1 MGLWALAAS
10 IVCTFNTSAQV
21 IDLADVVAR
30 TSPAVV
36 GIMRFNHNRTVPSSL
51 VGTGFIIHDGRH
63 IITNAHVLRAHASSG
78 KTKTSFFALTRDASA
93 GDTIGAGRTKR
104 HRLQLVDTAEAY
116 DLALLT
122 FKEKSISFPAL
133 KIVGAGKLSPAGRAV
148 YSIGFPIG
156 GVLGPFPAVSSG
168 IVSAI
173 TPSLSPQMHSSQLD
187 PAFIRAKRYPLYQ
200 LDMTAYPG
208 QSGSPLMD
216 ARTGIVVG
224 VVNATKLK
232 KSKERVL
239 SDPSGISYAITSA
252 ELRTFLLRNGITP

>member
-1 MGLWALAAS
+1 MS
-10 IVCTFNTSAQV
+10 S
-21 IDLADVVAR
+21 VVER

-51 VGTGFIIHDGRH
+51 VGTGFVIHNGRY
-63 IITNAHVLRAHASSG
+63 IITNAHVLNPKGRVK
-78 KTKTSFFALTRDASA
+78 KTKTSFFALTQDVKSKS
-93 GDTIGAGRTKR
+93 DIGNARTKR

-122 FKEKSISFPAL
+122 FQEKDVSFPAL
-133 KIVGAGKLSPAGRAV
+133 KIVGAGQVSPAGRAV

-156 GVLGPFPAVSSG
+156 GVLGPFPAVSTG

-216 ARTGIVVG
+216 ARSGVVVG

-232 KSKERVL
+232 ESKERVL

-252 ELRTFLLRNGITP
+252 ELRTFLLRNGIAP